1 MNGENYVEDYSSVQA
16 YTVQTR
22 DAGIISG
29 GGGEHVVVTEGTR
42 FFWVYNPDGTGG
54 FTGVGWFES
63 TANSPIKVYCD
74 KNSTSITNII
84 EGFANGT
91 RTDLTDVFTAWQSY
105 VDSNPGQ
112 EIVTNFVN
120 TIVGAGGTGCW
131 SSGN

>member
-63 TANSPIKVYCD
+63 IESSPIKEYCD
-74 KNSTSITNII
+74 NKGTTLKDIMS
-84 EGFANGT
+84 EFANGT
-91 RTDLTDVFTAWQSY
+91 RTDLTDVFTVWQGY
-105 VDSNPGQ
+105 INDHPD
-112 EIVTNFVN
+112 ELIIRNFVN
-120 TIVGAGGTGCW
+120 TLIHAGGDSCW
-131 SSGN
+131 HTDI